1 MNKPRILVL
10 EDDVSIRESIVSYLS
25 ENFDCFEAKDG
36 PSGLRI
42 TQTVKVDLVVCDYQ
56 MPKMNGQEF
65 FSNLPDTYKE
75 VPKILIT
82 GDLTE
87 IEGLQDD
94 IQVVHKPFDMDEILD
109 VISTCLLEGYNKGE

>member
-1 MNKPRILVL
+1 MNKPRILVI

-42 TQTVKVDLVVCDYQ
+42 TQSVKVDLVVCDYL
-56 MPKMNGQEF
+56 MPRMNGQEF
-65 FSNLPDTYKE
+65 FEQLPDTYDN

-87 IEGLQDD
+87 IESLPEGVK
-94 IQVVHKPFDMDEILD
+94 IVHKPFDMDEILD
-109 VISTCLLEGYNKGE
+109 VISTCLLEGYNKG